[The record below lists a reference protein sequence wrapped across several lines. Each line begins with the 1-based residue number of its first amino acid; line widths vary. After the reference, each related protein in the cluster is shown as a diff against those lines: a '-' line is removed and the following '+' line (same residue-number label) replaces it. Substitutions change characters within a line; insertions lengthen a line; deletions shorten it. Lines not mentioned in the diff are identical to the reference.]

1 MAERERRNKTNKQT
15 NKKQQQQHR
24 EILFMFNEDFLTFY
38 IYLSFNPL
46 QTVPV
51 TPGSAVAQ
59 VCIATGKVKH

>member
-1 MAERERRNKTNKQT
+1 MAEREREEKQNKQT
-15 NKKQQQQHR
+15 NKKQQHR

>member
-1 MAERERRNKTNKQT
+1 MAEREEKQNKQT
-15 NKKQQQQHR
+15 KNNNNNTEKYC
-24 EILFMFNEDFLTFY
+24 LCFNEDFLTFY